1 MKVEVIVVVI
11 NHCGPGNDVVC
22 PGNDVV
28 HGPGN
33 NVGMGADDTGCLMGN
48 HHIVVHST
56 LCCATRAKAARML
69 SSRTWVPASSSWTKT
84 VTTRL
89 DLAELDLQALA

>member
-1 MKVEVIVVVI
+1 MKVVVIVVVI

-22 PGNDVV
+22 PGNNVV

-33 NVGMGADDTGCLMGN
+33 NVGMGADNTGCLTGN

-56 LCCATRAKAARML
+56 FVLCNTGKGRKNVVITDMGSCIVIMDEDCDNQTR
-69 SSRTWVPASSSWTKT
+69 SS
-84 VTTRL
+84 
-89 DLAELDLQALA
+89 